1 MLVKRKRN
9 CIILRI
15 VTENTEYR
23 QKKELLLKSLII
35 EKYLTIV
42 IVTRI
47 NERRNMMEQEIKT
60 ASEIYNISRQLSMEN
75 KKYVIAVANAL
86 LFSQGYKKD
95 ENCRVSANCS
105 VRAE

>member
-1 MLVKRKRN
+1 
-9 CIILRI
+9 
-15 VTENTEYR
+15 
-23 QKKELLLKSLII
+23 
-35 EKYLTIV
+35 
-42 IVTRI
+42 
-47 NERRNMMEQEIKT
+47 MMEQEIKT

-105 VRAE
+105 VRAEWTDEIANCIGFVIDHNSCISDDEGEKKTEGW